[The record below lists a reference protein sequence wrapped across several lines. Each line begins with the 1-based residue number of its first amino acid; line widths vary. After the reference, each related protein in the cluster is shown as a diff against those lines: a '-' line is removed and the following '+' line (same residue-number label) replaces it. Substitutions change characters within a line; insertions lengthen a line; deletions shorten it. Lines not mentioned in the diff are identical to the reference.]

1 MDTPIYVAGIAAF
14 AALLGAG
21 ITAAVTHFNLRHGQS
36 FQLRSEKAK
45 FDREQA
51 VKLKAES
58 IKRLED
64 AHKLV
69 SKIVREFSMD
79 NLVIQWSAKPN
90 PEAYDRQYLQAYS
103 HMDELRA
110 IAAIHE
116 PDLSKDI
123 EALRSQMSHF
133 WGNFKNVLHLESEG
147 KKVDH
152 NTNCFNKACAA
163 TQEASEIGQRLKD
176 TIVRLAEKRTGTV
189 VS

>member
-1 MDTPIYVAGIAAF
+1 METPIYVAF

-51 VKLKAES
+51 VKLKAEA

-79 NLVIQWSAKPN
+79 NLVIQWSAKPDA
-90 PEAYDRQYLQAYS
+90 EAYDRQYLQSYS

-116 PDLSKDI
+116 PELSKDI
-123 EALRSQMSHF
+123 EALRNQMSHF
-133 WGNFKNVLHLESEG
+133 WGNFKNVRHLESKGE
-147 KKVDH
+147 KVDH
-152 NTNCFNKACAA
+152 NTDCFSKACAA
-163 TQEASEIGQRLKD
+163 TQEASEIGWRLKN
-176 TIVRLAEKRTGTV
+176 TIVRLAEQRAGAV